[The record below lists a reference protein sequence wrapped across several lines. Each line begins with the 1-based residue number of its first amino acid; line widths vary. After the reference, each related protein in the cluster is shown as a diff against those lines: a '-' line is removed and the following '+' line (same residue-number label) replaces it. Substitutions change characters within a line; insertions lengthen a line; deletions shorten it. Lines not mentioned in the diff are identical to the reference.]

1 MLGSYM
7 IPEILYLFFLLCSWI
22 AAMFSGIAFVYG
34 LYMKKPRKSVLF
46 WAVIFALC
54 LVLVYLLMHS
64 SMIANTAGIAYIT
77 A

>member
-22 AAMFSGIAFVYG
+22 AATFSGIAFVYG
-34 LYMKKPRKSVLF
+34 LYMKKQRNAVLF

-54 LVLVYLLMHS
+54 LILVYLLMHS
-64 SMIANTAGIAYIT
+64 SLIAGTSAL
-77 A
+77 

>member
-1 MLGSYM
+1 MLESYM

-34 LYMKKPRKSVLF
+34 LYMKKQRKAVLF

-54 LVLVYLLMHS
+54 LILVYLLMHS
-64 SMIANTAGIAYIT
+64 SLIASTAG
-77 A
+77 